1 MATFKDSVDKF
12 KSSAPWLG
20 DEDAPA
26 LAALDTLAET
36 IDGGRVEAALISQ
49 FGLTYRSLVKRAP
62 AKAGDRDELGGLLDD
77 LD

>member
-1 MATFKDSVDKF
+1 MASFRYSVSKF
-12 KSSAPWLG
+12 RKASPWLG
-20 DEDAPA
+20 AEDAPA
-26 LAALDTLAET
+26 LAVLDKLAEA

-62 AKAGDRDELGGLLDD
+62 KQPNADELGDLLNE